1 MKRYK
6 LLKDLPFAKAGEE
19 FEIYHSDDYKYL
31 HLFRNEEE
39 YYRIKIGLYFRKM
52 HDEWFEKIEQY
63 FTIDFFKLQVIE
75 ININKIPEQ
84 KINNLRSVG
93 MLFSI
98 KEKAEKYLEFL
109 KAKEVIKGDT
119 EDFRPDWLDVGKSK
133 YYGCWDYV
141 ENKPCF
147 EYIYLGKNQDIFFMT
162 MADIEKSF
170 KKHPDEWKTYLTYEQ
185 QN

>member
-1 MKRYK
+1 
-6 LLKDLPFAKAGEE
+6 
-19 FEIYHSDDYKYL
+19 
-31 HLFRNEEE
+31 
-39 YYRIKIGLYFRKM
+39 M

-109 KAKEVIKGDT
+109 KAKEVIKG
-119 EDFRPDWLDVGKSK
+119 G
-133 YYGCWDYV
+133 Y
-141 ENKPCF
+141 
-147 EYIYLGKNQDIFFMT
+147 
-162 MADIEKSF
+162 
-170 KKHPDEWKTYLTYEQ
+170 
-185 QN
+185 

>member
-52 HDEWFEKIEQY
+52 HDEWFEEIEQY
-63 FTIDFFKLQVIE
+63 FTVNFYKLQVDE
-75 ININKIPEQ
+75 INVESLPKQEID
-84 KINNLRSVG
+84 NLREIG
-93 MLFSI
+93 LLFRT
-98 KEKAEKYLEFL
+98 KEEAEKYIEYL
-109 KAKEVIKGDT
+109 KAKEVIKKDAG
-119 EDFRPDWLDVGKSK
+119 DFRPDWLDTGKSK

-170 KKHPDEWKTYLTYEQ
+170 KKHPDEWRTYLTYEQ